1 MAAALLRRNAPPPAR
16 GPPPIKIRPQCGGT
30 VVTFEGDALGFSVID
45 VNGVPV
51 VSEAPLSAGFEVG
64 DRLVCVNGAR
74 LPRLPSWKVKALFE
88 SCGRPVAIEF
98 SKGPIREGFELD
110 EVTRPLAH
118 VEVSKMLHDAT
129 RLQPPFCMH
138 LARSLVEAYEQGGDV
153 SLDEALSP
161 TIRAFCEVLFAD
173 APVQAVAPMPPP
185 WALAA
190 TKATKNF
197 LQREEVSDSA

>member
-1 MAAALLRRNAPPPAR
+1 MAATLRRRNAPPPAR

-45 VNGVPV
+45 ANGVPV

-98 SKGPIREGFELD
+98 TKAPVKDGFELD
-110 EVTRPLAH
+110 DVTRPLAH
-118 VEVSKMLHDAT
+118 VEVSRMLHDAT
-129 RLQPPFCMH
+129 RLQPPFC
-138 LARSLVEAYEQGGDV
+138 RDRCGNQITGDAC
-153 SLDEALSP
+153 STACTKLTGLISP
-161 TIRAFCEVLFAD
+161 
-173 APVQAVAPMPPP
+173 QACTWLGHWSKPTRR
-185 WALAA
+185 AA
-190 TKATKNF
+190 TYRSTK
-197 LQREEVSDSA
+197 L